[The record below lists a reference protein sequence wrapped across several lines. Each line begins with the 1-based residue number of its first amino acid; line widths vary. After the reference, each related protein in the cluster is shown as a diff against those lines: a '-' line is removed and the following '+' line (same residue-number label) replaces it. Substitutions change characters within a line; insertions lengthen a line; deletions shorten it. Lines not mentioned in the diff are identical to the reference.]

1 MIRMNFALAVLA
13 FASSFSNT
21 PTAMAW
27 HLASKRACLT
37 NASAPHC
44 GPDAR
49 AMCKARR
56 QCTVEPG
63 KTISACAEWRCERRL
78 H

>member
-1 MIRMNFALAVLA
+1 MIRMSFALALLA
-13 FASSFSNT
+13 FAFSTINT
-21 PTAMAW
+21 KSAKAW

-37 NASAPHC
+37 YASAPHC

-49 AMCKARR
+49 AACKARR

-63 KTISACAEWRCERRL
+63 KTISACAEWRCARR

>member
-1 MIRMNFALAVLA
+1 MIRMSFTLAVLA
-13 FASSFSNT
+13 FAFSTSNT
-21 PTAMAW
+21 QPAKAW

-37 NASAPHC
+37 HASAPHC

-49 AMCKARR
+49 AVCKARR

-63 KTISACAEWRCERRL
+63 KTISACAEWRCERR